1 MHELIEVF
9 RMNEVSIEQTAIEPI
24 TVIQDW
30 KLSFCL
36 GNVIKYIG
44 RADHKGDKLADL
56 EKAADYL
63 RMEIES
69 MKR

>member
-1 MHELIEVF
+1 MPEL
-9 RMNEVSIEQTAIEPI
+9 NSHYKQTTIEPI

-44 RADHKGDKLADL
+44 RAEHKGNKLADL

-69 MKR
+69 LKTK